1 MGLMNIGE
9 FHGRVPK
16 TSGSLI
22 STDGPLLMDVVPSS
36 EVPLLVLQHQLE
48 ACKTES
54 DAVEI
59 QGKIDDLKMV

>member
-16 TSGSLI
+16 TSGSLV
-22 STDGPLLMDVVPSS
+22 STGPLLMDVVPSS

-54 DAVEI
+54 EAEEI
-59 QGKIDDLKMV
+59 QGKIDDLKKV